1 MRILINRTDAI
12 GDTLLSQPLAH
23 QLKKA
28 YPEAIIAFIIH
39 PRCQDLFG
47 QHPYIDHCFSFEPR
61 QALPRRLNRARAIIN
76 EFRPTHYFFMGGDR
90 LINWMAFFLRVP
102 FRGGL
107 KSKWST
113 FFLLN
118 KGVRQQRSIVAM
130 HESEYNLDLLKP
142 MKIHYKT
149 QDLKDLGPAIR
160 LSVEEKKAAL
170 AHFYERLAKEGKKT
184 GAPMIFIHPGMTGH
198 TLNWPSRNYG
208 RLITRMERNFPGKF
222 LFVVSHTQA
231 DEPFLQGIRDHLQ
244 YTKEPVPHER
254 LVFFDGG
261 LRGLRHYMS
270 VLSHASLFIGPS
282 TGTTHIANI
291 LGVRTIALFSPIK
304 VQSSLRWGPFYR
316 DSKKLK
322 IMVPDVVCG
331 ESFTCAGQS
340 CPYYECMS
348 KIEVEDVLKNIASLL
363 E

>member
-1 MRILINRTDAI
+1 VKILINRTDAI

-23 QLKKA
+23 QLKKN
-28 YPEAIIAFIIH
+28 YPDATIAFIIH
-39 PRCQDLFG
+39 PRCADLFEH
-47 QHPYIDHCFSFEPR
+47 HPFVDSCFTFDSKLSFV
-61 QALPRRLNRARAIIN
+61 RRMNRARAILN
-76 EFRPTHYFFMGGDR
+76 EFQPTHYFFMGGDR
-90 LINWMAFFLRVP
+90 LLNWMAALFRVP

-130 HESEYNLDLLKP
+130 HESEYNLDLLRP
-142 MKIHYKT
+142 LKIQYKVE
-149 QDLKDLGPAIR
+149 DLASLGPVIH
-160 LSVEEKKAAL
+160 LTEDEKKEAL
-170 AHFYERLAKEGKKT
+170 AHFYERLEKEGKKT
-184 GAPMIFIHPGMTGH
+184 GPQLLFIHPGMTGH

-208 RLITRMERNFPGKF
+208 RLITRLERNFPGKF
-222 LFVVSHTQA
+222 LFIVSHTQA
-231 DEPFLQGIRDHLQ
+231 DEPFLQGLRDHLK
-244 YTKEPVPHER
+244 YSNEAVPHER

-261 LRGLRHYMS
+261 LRGMRHYMN

-291 LGVRTIALFSPIK
+291 LGVKTIALFSPIK

-322 IMVPDVVCG
+322 IIVPDVVCG
-331 ESFTCAGQS
+331 ESFTCAGMS

-348 KIEVEDVLKNIASLL
+348 KIEVEDVIKIVPSLL

>member
-1 MRILINRTDAI
+1 VRILINRTDAI

-23 QLKKA
+23 QLKLA
-28 YPEAIIAFIIH
+28 YPEAVIAFVIH
-39 PRCQDLFG
+39 PRCQDLFEH
-47 QHPYIDHCFSFEPR
+47 HPYIDSCYTFDS
-61 QALPRRLNRARAIIN
+61 RRSMPLRLSRARAIIN

-90 LINWMAFFLRVP
+90 LLNWMAFFMGIP

-130 HESEYNLDLLKP
+130 HESEYNLDLLRP
-142 MKIHYKT
+142 LKIHYKA
-149 QDLKDLGPAIR
+149 QDLPNLGPAIH
-160 LSVEEKKAAL
+160 LTEKEKKESL
-170 AHFYERLAKEGKKT
+170 AHFFERLQKEGKKT
-184 GAPMIFIHPGMTGH
+184 DAQMVFIHPGMTGH

-208 RLITRMERNFPGKF
+208 RLITRLERNFPERF
-222 LFVVSHTQA
+222 LFIVSHTQS
-231 DEPFLQGIRDHLQ
+231 DEPFLQGLRDHLKFSQ
-244 YTKEPVPHER
+244 EPIAHER
-254 LVFFDGG
+254 IVFFDGG
-261 LRGLRHYMS
+261 LRGLRHYMG
-270 VLSHASLFIGPS
+270 VLSQASLFIGPS

-291 LGVRTIALFSPIK
+291 LGLKTIALFSPIK

-316 DSKKLK
+316 DPKNLK
-322 IMVPDVVCG
+322 IVVPDVVCG

-348 KIEVEDVLKNIASLL
+348 KIEVEDIIKIIPSLL